1 MRLPFLQG
9 LAARLVAS
17 HLLVGVIS
25 VGLIASIAGHFIL
38 DSGRREVENVY
49 DEIAFL
55 ISNNLE
61 MPFINLAQGNG
72 LDPAELKSVIEE
84 GLTGRSGVKYTVFL
98 ADGTPVVSNETG
110 TDFKH
115 ISPEVQAALQQ
126 NEGTQ
131 IRTNEQG
138 YEAFYVAVP
147 IIHETTIYGVLR
159 LSATFRDNMAPTYRS
174 LYLLGAIS
182 ILLLLGVAVGSWW
195 FSYTLSQPIKNLT
208 EVAGR
213 YSNGDLSSR
222 AELKGP
228 NELRQFSNTFNQ
240 MAVQLQNNMDGMR
253 AFVAN
258 ASHELRTPMTAIKLH
273 VDALAEGAIAEPE
286 VANHF
291 LSQLQDEIDRM
302 SRTVND
308 LLDLSRIEANRGMVR
323 MEEVNL
329 AQILLETRDFWR
341 ARSVQAEVDLRLSI
355 PSPMTR
361 IVGNE
366 DQLSRVFHNLVDNA
380 IKHTAPGGWVEI
392 SLFNL
397 PQRGVVRV
405 EVRDSGIGIPAE
417 NLSHI
422 FDRFYRVEL
431 PYAKKIS
438 GSGLGL
444 AIAKT
449 IVEAHHGKIG
459 VSSIVGVGST
469 FWVELSGLSP
479 SSLDLKTIPAAI
491 NTNHE

>member
-9 LAARLVAS
+9 LSARLVAS
-17 HLLVGVIS
+17 HLLVGVLS
-25 VGLIASIAGHFIL
+25 VGLIASIAGNFIL
-38 DSGRREVENVY
+38 DNGRREVENVY
-49 DEIAFL
+49 DEMAFL
-55 ISNNLE
+55 LSNNLE
-61 MPFINLAQGNG
+61 MPFINLAKGEALN
-72 LDPAELKSVIEE
+72 PAEIKAVIEE
-84 GLTGRSGVKYTVFL
+84 GLTGRDNVKYTIFL
-98 ADGTPVVSNETG
+98 PDGTPLVSNEIG
-110 TDFKH
+110 VNF
-115 ISPEVQAALQQ
+115 SQVPPEVQSALQQ
-126 NEGTQ
+126 TEGNQ
-131 IRTNEQG
+131 IRVNEQG

-147 IIHETTIYGVLR
+147 ITHEGVIYGALR
-159 LSATFRDNMAPTYRS
+159 LTTTFRDNMEPTYRS

-182 ILLLLGVAVGSWW
+182 LLLLIGVAVGSWW
-195 FSYTLSQPIKNLT
+195 FSYTLTQPIKNLT
-208 EVAGR
+208 VVANNL
-213 YSNGDLSSR
+213 SNGALSSR

-228 NELRQFSNTFNQ
+228 KELRQFANTFNQ
-240 MAVQLQNNMDGMR
+240 MAMQLQNNMDGMR

-273 VDALAEGAIAEPE
+273 VDALAEGAISEPE
-286 VANHF
+286 VAERF
-291 LSQLQDEIDRM
+291 LGQLQEEIDRM

-341 ARSVQAEVDLRLSI
+341 ARSQQAGVDLRLSI
-355 PSPMTR
+355 PSPLTR
-361 IVGNE
+361 VIGNE

-380 IKHTAPGGWVEI
+380 IKNTASGGWVEI

-397 PQRGVVRV
+397 PQRGRVRV
-405 EVRDSGIGIPAE
+405 EVRDNGTGIPAE
-417 NLSHI
+417 NLNRI
-422 FDRFYRVEL
+422 FDRFYRVEV

-459 VSSIVGVGST
+459 VNSIVGVGST
-469 FWVELSGLSP
+469 FWVELSSLTS

-491 NTNHE
+491 NTDHE